1 MYMSKKNIIIVV
13 SRYNE
18 DLHWIDEYPFNKFNY
33 IVYNKGDNNNFNK
46 SNVEKIHNL
55 PNVGMCDHTYLYHIV
70 NNYYNLTDITIFLPG
85 SVYQGNKK
93 NKAVNLLN
101 YIINSNFQNAYFIG
115 GYCDSV
121 SQKFN
126 NFTINKHSS
135 INKENNSKNSRTHL
149 LKCKIR
155 PYGKWYKYFLKNTKS
170 NWYCYNGIFSF
181 DKRDIIQHDIKR
193 YISLIQTVN
202 FYSNHE
208 ASHYIE
214 RSWGSI
220 CSPLKATITIEE

>member
-1 MYMSKKNIIIVV
+1 MSKKNIIIVV

-18 DLHWIDEYPFNKFNY
+18 DLHWIDEYPFNQFNY

-85 SVYQGNKK
+85 SVYEGNKK

-115 GYCDSV
+115 GYCVSV

-170 NWYCYNGIFSF
+170 SWYCYNGIFSF

-202 FYSNHE
+202 FDSNHE